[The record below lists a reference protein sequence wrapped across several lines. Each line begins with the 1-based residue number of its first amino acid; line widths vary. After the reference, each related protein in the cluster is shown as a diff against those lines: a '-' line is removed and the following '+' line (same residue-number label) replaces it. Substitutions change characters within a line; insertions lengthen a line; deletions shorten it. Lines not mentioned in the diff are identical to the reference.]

1 MLFWHNFFVQNL
13 DASMELCQCQL
24 LSQRILFFSWQN
36 GTLSFFLGPVNFFFF
51 FSTRTFFCFLFFHE
65 QIFFPKKRAST
76 CEFCQVHDANNMKN
90 EPKDVWLW
98 PKLSQRI
105 CLGMKLW
112 HLPDWLIFVWNYNF
126 INNPGAFG
134 DFKTFFFWEMLVKC
148 LKSV

>member
-105 CLGMKLW
+105 CPGMKLW
-112 HLPDWLIFVWNYNF
+112 HFPDWLIFVWNYNF
-126 INNPGAFG
+126 INNPCQLLEIL
-134 DFKTFFFWEMLVKC
+134 KLFFFGKC
-148 LKSV
+148 W